1 MSDEKKKILM
11 ITASPKD
18 TGFTSSI
25 AARVGYQLLSNIEH
39 SVIKLI
45 NVYDLNMNYC
55 DDCGKCAKSKGCKYT
70 DDMTGM
76 YELFNE
82 YDNLFVISPIYFNS
96 VPAPFKTMV
105 DRLQA
110 VYNSK
115 YKLNDSMIYNYKERK
130 RNAWFYLVGGQEYT
144 EDQFTGALEVLKIF
158 FKAVNYKFNEG
169 YIVSNTNKIK
179 NIDEAEFINIKEL

>member
-1 MSDEKKKILM
+1 MDDEKKKILM
-11 ITASPKD
+11 ITASPKN

-25 AARVGYQLLSNIEH
+25 AAIAGYQILSNIDNA
-39 SVIKLI
+39 VIKLI

-55 DDCGKCAKSKGCKYT
+55 DDCGKCARSKGCKYT

-82 YDNLFVISPIYFNS
+82 YDNLFVISPVYFNS

-115 YKLNDSMIYNYKERK
+115 YKLNDSMIENYKERD
-130 RNAWFYLVGGQEYT
+130 RTVWFYLVGGQEYT

-158 FKAVNYKFNEG
+158 FKAVNYKFDYG
-169 YIVSNTNKIK
+169 HIVSNTNNIQK
-179 NIDEAEFINIKEL
+179 IDEAEFRDIKKL

>member
-11 ITASPKD
+11 ITASPKN

-25 AARVGYQLLSNIEH
+25 AAIAGYQILSNIDNA
-39 SVIKLI
+39 VIKLI
-45 NVYDLNMNYC
+45 NVYDLNINYC
-55 DDCGKCAKSKGCKYT
+55 DDCGKCARSKGCKYT
-70 DDMTGM
+70 DDMTAM

-82 YDNLFVISPIYFNS
+82 YDNLFVISPVYFNS

-115 YKLNDSMIYNYKERK
+115 YKLNDSMIENYKERD
-130 RNAWFYLVGGQEYT
+130 RTAWFYLVGGQEYT

-158 FKAVNYKFNEG
+158 FKAVNYKFDYG
-169 YIVSNTNKIK
+169 HVVSNTNNIQK
-179 NIDEAEFINIKEL
+179 IDEAEFRDIKEL